1 LIPQAHDPNSDQGG
15 NMKPR
20 AHLPKLHIITNPKQ
34 RDVLIGESDSST
46 EPETAD
52 VIPIALHSSYLAHP
66 SQS

>member
-1 LIPQAHDPNSDQGG
+1 
-15 NMKPR
+15 MKAR

-46 EPETAD
+46 EGEPAD
-52 VIPIALHSSYLAHP
+52 IIPISLHSSYLAHP